1 MTFTE
6 QLKLRDIKKIAK
18 YQEKIQIKES
28 NEPFMVECIDD
39 EDYYHDSM
47 WNAWISRWKISSI
60 SVWKQYT
67 VDEIKTSRKMILPPK
82 SFYYYWVKKN
92 HPNKLSGICSLC
104 T

>member
-6 QLKLRDIKKIAK
+6 QLELRAIKKIAK
-18 YQEKIQIKES
+18 YQEKIQEIKES
-28 NEPFMVECIDD
+28 NAPFMVECIDD

-67 VDEIKTSRKMILPPK
+67 VDEIKTSRNWNEFRRIWKW
-82 SFYYYWVKKN
+82 FY
-92 HPNKLSGICSLC
+92 HPSRFIIIDNP
-104 T
+104 

>member
-18 YQEKIQIKES
+18 YQEKIQEIKES

-47 WNAWISRWKISSI
+47 
-60 SVWKQYT
+60 
-67 VDEIKTSRKMILPPK
+67 
-82 SFYYYWVKKN
+82 
-92 HPNKLSGICSLC
+92 
-104 T
+104 

>member
-18 YQEKIQIKES
+18 YQEKIKKLKKLI
-28 NEPFMVECIDD
+28 EPFMVECIDD

-67 VDEIKTSRKMILPPK
+67 VDEIKTSRNWNEFWRVGKW
-82 SFYYYWVKKN
+82 FY
-92 HPNKLSGICSLC
+92 HPSRFIIIE
-104 T
+104 